1 MADNQR
7 QKEEVDEGAG
17 GERDEPNVEETGQS
31 RLPESGGIL
40 APQRRKTQWQSG
52 GIFGHPKPNA
62 AIRLQ
67 ADEIHRCECLIDRFF
82 LDTVFVNAILALVNE
97 EC

>member
-7 QKEEVDEGAG
+7 QKEKVDKGARG
-17 GERDEPNVEETGQS
+17 KRDEPNVEETGQS

-40 APQRRKTQWQSG
+40 ALWRRKTQWQSG
-52 GIFGHPKPNA
+52 GIFGHPKPNP

-67 ADEIHRCECLIDRFF
+67 ADEIHKCECLIDRFF
-82 LDTVFVNAILALVNE
+82 LDTVFVNAILALVDE